1 VEEPVYIICPGCEC
15 AVREIS
21 ATPCPNCRR
30 CPFCGQK
37 WKNEDRCNCGYD
49 KDPERLASFKAKWA
63 IPAHNVPRERRRME
77 IRKQLE
83 TKQIIVGT
91 LLVVPWIFVG
101 IILRDLELFGPKTV
115 ANFWGMVIGTLIVML
130 SASWSVDKVFRR
142 IKNRRL
148 EAEFPSEKSRP

>member
-1 VEEPVYIICPGCEC
+1 
-15 AVREIS
+15 
-21 ATPCPNCRR
+21 
-30 CPFCGQK
+30 
-37 WKNEDRCNCGYD
+37 
-49 KDPERLASFKAKWA
+49 
-63 IPAHNVPRERRRME
+63 ME